1 MKSFLAVAL
10 CWSVAV
16 ASSPAVA
23 ADVDF
28 SQWLQG
34 VRQEASAQGIGAGTL
49 DRALNGIEPIPRVI
63 ELDRRQPETSLTFAE
78 YITRIVNPQ
87 RRDAAREHFAENHA
101 LLSEIGER
109 YGVTPP
115 FIVALWGIETDFGR
129 VTGGFPV
136 IPALATL
143 AYDGRRPA
151 FFRKELMNAL
161 LIVDREHVDPQR
173 MLGSWAGA
181 MGQSQFMPSSFLAY
195 AVSYR
200 GDAAPDIW
208 GRREDVFASIANYL
222 SHIGWQRDQGW
233 GDEVVLPKGV
243 DAAPDSHGPRRPIAE
258 WRALGVK
265 RVDGKALPAI
275 ASEASLVAP
284 GGADGPVFL
293 VYDNFR
299 ALLKWNNS
307 SYFAIAVGYLA
318 DGLDRR

>member
-1 MKSFLAVAL
+1 MKALRWVLPCCFIVFAVSA
-10 CWSVAV
+10 
-16 ASSPAVA
+16 ASA
-23 ADVDF
+23 ADADF

-34 VRQEASAQGIGAGTL
+34 VRQEAKAQGIGAGTL
-49 DRALNGIEPIPRVI
+49 DRALTGIEPIPRVI

-78 YITRIVNPQ
+78 YVTRVANPQ
-87 RRDAAREHFAENHA
+87 RRDAARERLAENRA
-101 LLSEIGER
+101 LLSEVGDR
-109 YGVTPP
+109 YGVAPS
-115 FIVALWGIETDFGR
+115 FIVALWGVETDFGR

-208 GRREDVFASIANYL
+208 SRREDVFASIANFL
-222 SHIGWQRDQGW
+222 SHVGWRRDQGW
-233 GDEVVLPKGV
+233 GDEVMLPAGLE
-243 DAAPDSHGPRRPIAE
+243 APADSHGVRRPVAD
-258 WRALGVK
+258 WSKLGVH
-265 RVDGKALPAI
+265 RVDGTALPPV
-275 ASEASLVAP
+275 ASDAALIAP

-318 DGLDRR
+318 DALDRR